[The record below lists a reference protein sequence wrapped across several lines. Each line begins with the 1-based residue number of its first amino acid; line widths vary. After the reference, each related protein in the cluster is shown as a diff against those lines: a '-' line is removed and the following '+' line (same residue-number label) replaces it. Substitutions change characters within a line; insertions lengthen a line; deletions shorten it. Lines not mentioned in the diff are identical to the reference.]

1 MPVFASIA
9 QSGNDELAFIERGGN
24 TSIKE
29 GDVVVRE
36 NPEKTWND
44 FLAKKMQKAPP
55 EPSITRGFL
64 SLDSFHLAKY
74 VSIFLLSIDAILF
87 FQ

>member
-36 NPEKTWND
+36 NPEKTGMIS
-44 FLAKKMQKAPP
+44 LQRRCKKHHRNQVF
-55 EPSITRGFL
+55 SIRGAYF
-64 SLDSFHLAKY
+64 
-74 VSIFLLSIDAILF
+74 
-87 FQ
+87 

>member
-1 MPVFASIA
+1 MTDLGLILAPVHEIASIA

-24 TSIKE
+24 TSTKE

-44 FLAKKMQKAPP
+44 FLAKKMEKAPP
-55 EPSITRGFL
+55 EPS
-64 SLDSFHLAKY
+64 
-74 VSIFLLSIDAILF
+74 LF
-87 FQ
+87 D